1 MKRSERFQTSSTF
14 RREPRKTKATT
25 IDGERK
31 HSLGAPEVFHVLA
44 GEEVP
49 ADDRG
54 EGEKQEA
61 DCHKFGAEAFKSGGE
76 SGLPATG
83 VPVVPASII
92 SSRTPEERIT
102 RAVMVSTTKVST
114 KTPIIATSP
123 CSSGSFTSAMAWA
136 CGVEP
141 IPASLEKRPRA
152 STITHSHTDR
162 HTGCGTCQCPG
173 TERSH
178 KNGGNRRRK
187 IADIHDQYD
196 QCSAK
201 IQSCHD
207 RNHFFCKGSDTGNTA
222 KENEGCQQSHYQ
234 SHRPSGDRKSRI
246 EGIADRVGLYHIS
259 HEAKSKNDCHCKE
272 NSQETTKTAF
282 KHMCDIIDRSAHYF
296 SILIS
301 LFGFLGEN
309 SFSVDRRH
317 SEESCAATSRRLL
330 PDRRTPVLSHQPA
343 IFPVPTWAA
352 IAVARAWKELIPSFP
367 AFFPFKEKP
376 PNTRIQA
383 VLKRRT

>member
-1 MKRSERFQTSSTF
+1 MRSGT
-14 RREPRKTKATT
+14 
-25 IDGERK
+25 
-31 HSLGAPEVFHVLA
+31 HSCFIGKETA
-44 GEEVP
+44 
-49 ADDRG
+49 
-54 EGEKQEA
+54 
-61 DCHKFGAEAFKSGGE
+61 CH
-76 SGLPATG
+76 
-83 VPVVPASII
+83 
-92 SSRTPEERIT
+92 
-102 RAVMVSTTKVST
+102 
-114 KTPIIATSP
+114 
-123 CSSGSFTSAMAWA
+123 
-136 CGVEP
+136 
-141 IPASLEKRPRA
+141 
-152 STITHSHTDR
+152 TITHSHTDR

-272 NSQETTKTAF
+272 NSQETTKAAF

-301 LFGFLGEN
+301 LFGFLSEN
-309 SFSVDRRH
+309 GFTVDRRH
-317 SEESCAATSRRLL
+317 SKKGSQPHPEDCSQAAGHQG
-330 PDRRTPVLSHQPA
+330 RRTARDISGSHLGCNRCGQSLERTHTVFSRFLS
-343 IFPVPTWAA
+343 
-352 IAVARAWKELIPSFP
+352 L
-367 AFFPFKEKP
+367 
-376 PNTRIQA
+376 
-383 VLKRRT
+383 